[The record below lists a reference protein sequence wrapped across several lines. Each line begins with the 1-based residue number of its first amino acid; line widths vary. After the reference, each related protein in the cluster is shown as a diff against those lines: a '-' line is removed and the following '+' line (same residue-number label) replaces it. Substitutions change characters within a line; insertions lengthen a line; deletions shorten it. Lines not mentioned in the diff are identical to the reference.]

1 MSRPPLSKEAGRGS
15 GAAAAAGAYHH
26 AQDTLHAGTQL
37 LEEKVE
43 AAAAALDVHGVP
55 QQAALSL
62 PWRHSYPAGR
72 PRARPREFGVHFAGA
87 FHTERLCLFHTHPL
101 PGSLASKLACGKLHL
116 PVISFLFYSPSL
128 PSQKLSSNLIPELSS
143 WDLYP
148 TLVPV
153 DLSHHN
159 IFFAKFHS
167 FR

>member
-87 FHTERLCLFHTHPL
+87 FHTERLCLFHTRPF
-101 PGSLASKLACGKLHL
+101 PWKLTSGFVCGKLYL
-116 PVISFLFYSPSL
+116 PVARLSRLTTFSYLFTI
-128 PSQKLSSNLIPELSS
+128 PSQRLSSNLLRKLSS
-143 WDLYP
+143 WNLLFTKNPD
-148 TLVPV
+148 
-153 DLSHHN
+153 
-159 IFFAKFHS
+159 I
-167 FR
+167 